1 MVIKMSKLLEEQ
13 LKINDA
19 KLFINGEYVNASSGE
34 TFDTI
39 NPATNQKLASVAS
52 ASVHDVESAI
62 QVAQTSFESG
72 IWSKMA
78 VEERAKIL
86 CRMSDLVMARV
97 DELALIET
105 LDVGKPIKES
115 RDFDIPRAASNL
127 RFFAEM
133 AKYIHHEHYPQSKH
147 MSYTQYAPAGVT
159 SLIIP
164 WNLPFMQM
172 TWKASAALAAG
183 NTVIVKPA
191 SYTPLSAVM
200 LGEIANEAGLPPGVL
215 NILTGPGS
223 TVGTAMTTHP
233 FVRRISFVG
242 ESTTGKTVMRNA
254 ASQLIPVSLEL
265 GGKSANIVFDD
276 ADLDEAVQGSI
287 EAIFRNQGEICLA
300 GSRLL
305 VQETVYEQFLAKLVT
320 AVKKIKVGDPLD
332 ENTDMGALISTN
344 HLETVDRY
352 VQIGLEE
359 GAKLATGGKRVEG
372 LTDGNFYEPTVLYD
386 VDNKMRVAQE
396 EIFGPVLVVIPF
408 KTEEEAIQIA
418 NDSIYGLAGVVWSND
433 LRRAH
438 RVADQINSGLF
449 WINCWYY
456 RDLRTPFGGSKAS
469 GIGRE
474 GGRHSFEFYT
484 EAKTITM
491 KL

>member
-1 MVIKMSKLLEEQ
+1 MSKVLENQ
-13 LKINDA
+13 IKIKDA
-19 KLFINGEYVNASSGE
+19 KLFINGEYIDSISGE

-39 NPATNQKLASVAS
+39 DPSTNRKLASVAN
-52 ASVHDVESAI
+52 ANEQDVEKAI
-62 QVAQTSFESG
+62 KVAQHTFESG
-72 IWSKMA
+72 IWSEMP
-78 VEERAKIL
+78 VEERSKIL
-86 CRMSDLVMARV
+86 CRMSDLVMERV
-97 DELALIET
+97 DELAIIET

-115 RDFDIPRAASNL
+115 RGFDIPRAASNL

-133 AKYIHHEHYPQSKH
+133 AKYINHEHYDQSKH
-147 MSYTQYAPAGVT
+147 MSYSKYAPAGVT

-215 NILTGPGS
+215 NIITGPGG

-233 FVRRISFVG
+233 HVRRISFVG
-242 ESTTGKTVMRNA
+242 ETTTGKTVMKNA

-265 GGKSANIVFDD
+265 GGKSANIVFED
-276 ADLDEAVQGSI
+276 ADLDEAVKGSI

-305 VQETVYEQFLAKLVT
+305 VQESVYDKFLEKFVE
-320 AVKKIKVGDPLD
+320 AVRKIKVGNPLD
-332 ENTDMGALISTN
+332 EDTDMGALVSSG
-344 HLETVDRY
+344 HLETVDNY
-352 VQIGLEE
+352 VQIGISE
-359 GAKLATGGKRVEG
+359 GAKLAIGGKRVEG
-372 LTDGNFYEPTVLYD
+372 LTEGNFYEPTVFYD
-386 VDNKMRVAQE
+386 VDNKMRIAQE

-408 KTEEEAIQIA
+408 KTEEQAIQIA
-418 NDSIYGLAGVVWSND
+418 NDSIYGLAGVVWTND
-433 LRRAH
+433 LRRAN
-438 RVADQINSGLF
+438 RVASRVNSGLL
-449 WINCWYY
+449 WINCWYH

>member
-1 MVIKMSKLLEEQ
+1 MNTKLVQ
-13 LKINDA
+13 QA
-19 KLFINGEYVNASSGE
+19 KLFINGEYQDASSGA
-34 TFDTI
+34 TFDSI
-39 NPATNQKLASVAS
+39 NPATNEKLADVACADEQDVNRTIEAARS
-52 ASVHDVESAI
+52 AF
-62 QVAQTSFESG
+62 TSG
-72 IWSKMA
+72 VWSSKS
-78 VEERAKIL
+78 VEERSEIL
-86 CRMSDLVMARV
+86 CRMSDLVLERV
-97 DELALIET
+97 HELARIET

-115 RDFDIPRAASNL
+115 LGFDIPRAAQNL

-133 AKYIHHEHYPQSKH
+133 AKYVHHEHYDKGAYS
-147 MSYTQYAPAGVT
+147 SYTKYAPAGVT

-191 SYTPLSAVM
+191 SYTPLSALM

-215 NILTGPGS
+215 NILTGPGGS
-223 TVGTAMTTHP
+223 VGTAMTTHP
-233 FVRRISFVG
+233 DVRRISFVG
-242 ESTTGKTVMRNA
+242 ETNTGKTIMRNA

-265 GGKSANIVFDD
+265 GGKSANIVFED
-276 ADLDEAVQGSI
+276 ANLDEAVTGSI

-305 VQETVYEQFLAKLVT
+305 VQESIYDQFLEKFVE

-332 ENTDMGALISTN
+332 EQTDMGALVSKG
-344 HLETVDRY
+344 HLETVEEY
-352 VQIGLEE
+352 VGIGLSE
-359 GAKLATGGKRVEG
+359 GANLAHGGKRVAG
-372 LTDGNFYEPTVLYD
+372 LEKGNFYEPTVLYD
-386 VDNKMRVAQE
+386 VDNQMRVAQE

-408 KTEEEAIQIA
+408 RTEEDAIRIA
-418 NDSIYGLAGVVWSND
+418 NDSIYGLAGVVWTND

-438 RVADQINSGLF
+438 RVAAQINSGLI
-449 WINCWYY
+449 WINCWYI

-484 EAKTITM
+484 EAKTVTM

>member
-1 MVIKMSKLLEEQ
+1 MNLTEQ
-13 LKINDA
+13 KIVKDA
-19 KLFINGEYVNASSGE
+19 KLFINGEYKDSFSGE
-34 TFDTI
+34 TFDTV
-39 NPATNQKLASVAS
+39 NPATNEKLASVAQ
-52 ASVHDVESAI
+52 ANVEDANYAI
-62 QVAQTSFESG
+62 EVAQKTFESG
-72 IWSKMA
+72 IWSEMPVA
-78 VEERAKIL
+78 ERSRIL
-86 CRMSDLVMARV
+86 CKMSDLVMERV
-97 DELALIET
+97 DELALVET

-115 RDFDIPRAASNL
+115 RGFDIPRAASNL

-133 AKYIHHEHYPQSKH
+133 ANYINHEHYEQARH
-147 MSYTQYAPAGVT
+147 MSYSKYAPAGVT

-172 TWKASAALAAG
+172 TWKASAAMAVG
-183 NTVIVKPA
+183 NTVVVKPA

-215 NILTGPGS
+215 NIITGPGS
-223 TVGTAMTTHP
+223 TVGTKMTNHP
-233 FVRRISFVG
+233 SVRRISFVG
-242 ESTTGKTVMRNA
+242 DSTTGRTVMQNA
-254 ASQLIPVSLEL
+254 ATQLIPVSLEL
-265 GGKSANIVFDD
+265 GGKSANIVFED
-276 ADLDEAVQGSI
+276 ADLDEAVAGSI

-305 VQETVYEQFLAKLVT
+305 VQESVYDEFLEKFT
-320 AVKKIKVGDPLD
+320 AAVRKIKVGDPLN
-332 ENTDMGALISTN
+332 EETDMGALVSKG
-344 HLETVDRY
+344 HLETVDEY
-352 VQIGLEE
+352 VQIGLNE
-359 GAKLATGGKRVEG
+359 GAKLAIGGKRIKSLGE
-372 LTDGNFYEPTVLYD
+372 GNFYEPTVLYD

-408 KTEEEAIQIA
+408 KTEEDAIRIA
-418 NDSIYGLAGVVWSND
+418 NDSIYGLAGVVWTND

-438 RVADQINSGLF
+438 RVAAKVNSGLL

-474 GGRHSFEFYT
+474 GGRHSFEFYS
-484 EAKTITM
+484 EAKTITL

>member
-1 MVIKMSKLLEEQ
+1 MNQTRQEDRKEVQ
-13 LKINDA
+13 DA
-19 KLFINGEYVNASSGE
+19 KLFIDGQYVDAISGE

-39 NPATNQKLASVAS
+39 NPATNQKLAAVAN
-52 ASVHDVESAI
+52 AGEADVKRAI
-62 QVAQTSFESG
+62 DIAQRTFESG
-72 IWSKMA
+72 VWSKMP
-78 VEERAKIL
+78 VEERADIL
-86 CRMSDLVMARV
+86 CRMSDLVLKRV
-97 DELALIET
+97 KQLALVET

-115 RDFDIPRAASNL
+115 LGFDIPRAAANL

-133 AKYIHHEHYPQSKH
+133 AKYVVHEHYEMRH
-147 MSYTQYAPAGVT
+147 FMSYAKYAPAGVT

-183 NTVIVKPA
+183 NTVVVKPA

-215 NILTGPGS
+215 NIVTGPGG
-223 TVGTAMTTHP
+223 TVGTAMTTDP
-233 FVRRISFVG
+233 RVRRISFVG
-242 ESTTGKTVMRNA
+242 ETSTGKTVMQNA

-265 GGKSANIVFDD
+265 GGKSANIVFAD
-276 ADLDEAVQGSI
+276 ADLDEAVKGSI

-305 VQETVYEQFLAKLVT
+305 VEESVYDKFLDKFTA
-320 AVKKIKVGDPLD
+320 AVKRIKVGDPLD
-332 ENTDMGALISTN
+332 PDTDMGALVSRS
-344 HLETVDRY
+344 HLQTVDEY
-352 VQIGLEE
+352 VQIGLAE
-359 GAKLATGGKRVEG
+359 GAKLGYGGKRITSLG
-372 LTDGNFYEPTVLYD
+372 DGNFYEPTILYD

-396 EIFGPVLVVIPF
+396 EIFGPVIVIIPF
-408 KTEEEAIQIA
+408 RTEEEAIRIA
-418 NDSIYGLAGVVWSND
+418 NDSAYGLAGVVWTND

-438 RVADQINSGLF
+438 RVADQVQSGLL
-449 WINCWYY
+449 WINCWYV
-456 RDLRTPFGGSKAS
+456 RDLRTPFGGAKDS

-484 EAKTITM
+484 EAKTVTM

>member
-1 MVIKMSKLLEEQ
+1 MSQ
-13 LKINDA
+13 TIQGNQVKIRAA
-19 KLFINGEYVNASSGE
+19 KLFINGEYVDAISGE

-39 NPATNQKLASVAS
+39 DPATNLKLTTVAN
-52 ASVHDVESAI
+52 ANEQDVNYAI
-62 QVAQTSFESG
+62 DVAHRTFESG
-72 IWSKMA
+72 VWSKMA

-86 CRMSDLVMARV
+86 CRMSDLILERV
-97 DELALIET
+97 DELAMVET

-115 RDFDIPRAASNL
+115 RGFDIPRAAWNM

-133 AKYIHHEHYPQSKH
+133 AKYMVHEHYDMNKY
-147 MSYTQYAPAGVT
+147 MSYSKYAPAGVT

-172 TWKASAALAAG
+172 TWKASAALASG

-215 NILTGPGS
+215 NILTGPGG

-233 FVRRISFVG
+233 HVRRISFVG
-242 ESTTGKTVMRNA
+242 ETTTGKTVMKNA

-265 GGKSANIVFDD
+265 GGKSANIVFED
-276 ADLDEAVQGSI
+276 ADLDEAVKGSI

-305 VQETVYEQFLAKLVT
+305 VQESVYDKFLEKFVA
-320 AVKKIKVGDPLD
+320 AVKQIKVGNPLD
-332 ENTDMGALISTN
+332 EETDMGALVSRG
-344 HLETVDRY
+344 HLNTVDEY
-352 VQIGLEE
+352 VQIGQSE
-359 GAKLATGGKRVEG
+359 GAKLAYGGKKITTLG
-372 LTDGNFYEPTVLYD
+372 DGNFYEPTVFYD

-396 EIFGPVLVVIPF
+396 EIFGPVIVIIPF

-418 NDSIYGLAGVVWSND
+418 NDSIYGLAGVVWTND

-438 RVADQINSGLF
+438 RVADQVKSGLL
-449 WINCWYY
+449 WINCWYV
-456 RDLRTPFGGSKAS
+456 RDLRTPFGGAKDS

-484 EAKTITM
+484 EAKTVTM